1 MEQSSLK
8 RQLSTLITMLM
19 CRLNPVTWE
28 GQEKL
33 LLPVA
38 LEDDRD
44 VYGGLYSSDDEEED
58 DDGSVL

>member
-1 MEQSSLK
+1 
-8 RQLSTLITMLM
+8 M